1 MSSSRLSLARREPAL
16 PPVQGNGRRS
26 AHPRDAR
33 RAELEA
39 RISQQR
45 LDVSHAL
52 RELKEATAPIDRGWA
67 KVQQYR
73 GPLVLVGGLIAGRV
87 PAKEGPEPAQAR
99 ADELGDDSPSEN
111 IVRQMITALQRK
123 PRHLG
128 VR

>member
-1 MSSSRLSLARREPAL
+1 MNSSRQSLARREPAL
-16 PPVQGNGRRS
+16 PPVQGSGRRS

-45 LDVSHAL
+45 LDVSHAM

-73 GPLVLVGGLIAGRV
+73 GPLVLVGGLIAARGGFRPKKGLSLLKRGLMGWVMIRRLRV
-87 PAKEGPEPAQAR
+87 LFDK
-99 ADELGDDSPSEN
+99 
-111 IVRQMITALQRK
+111 
-123 PRHLG
+123 
-128 VR
+128 